1 MIDNKNNEG
10 FAPLGNKNIW
20 HPYDLQSLTQKDFKK
35 IVGKILKR
43 EHSLLRILKLRE
55 IACQDRLLSRYS

>member
-1 MIDNKNNEG
+1 MSYNKNKEE
-10 FAPLGNKNIW
+10 FATLGVKNIW
-20 HPYDLQSLTQKDFKK
+20 HPYDLQSLTQKDFKD

-43 EHSLLRILKLRE
+43 EHSLLKILKLRE